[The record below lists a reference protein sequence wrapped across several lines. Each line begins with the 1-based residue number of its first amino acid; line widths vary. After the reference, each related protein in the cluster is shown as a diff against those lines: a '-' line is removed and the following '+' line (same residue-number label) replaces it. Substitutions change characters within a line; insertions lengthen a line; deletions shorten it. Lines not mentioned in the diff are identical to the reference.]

1 MYIYCF
7 LERGS
12 RAFIS
17 FRKEYVISRKA
28 QNYCFQDTCTHLVFR
43 LESTAPWVTHRNRPW
58 RPSEKPKRGFLQ
70 GLRGNKGA
78 RLGFTSLLVRSFNL
92 AIIPKT
98 SFKKKKKE
106 RKELPLP
113 HPKPTCSY
121 LFGSATEGML
131 YIPQFNTK
139 LKISS
144 FFREWNEVS
153 KNRRTSDFKK
163 GPPSSRI
170 KRPWQS

>member
-1 MYIYCF
+1 MYKGCF

-12 RAFIS
+12 RAFIR

-28 QNYCFQDTCTHLVFR
+28 QNYCFQGTCTHLVFR

-58 RPSEKPKRGFLQ
+58 RPSEKPTRGFLQ
-70 GLRGNKGA
+70 GPQGNKGA
-78 RLGFTSLLVRSFNL
+78 RLGFTSLLVRSFYL

-98 SFKKKKKE
+98 SFKKKG
-106 RKELPLP
+106 RKELRLP
-113 HPKPTCSY
+113 HPKHTCSY

-139 LKISS
+139 LKIPS

-153 KNRRTSDFKK
+153 KNPRISDFKK